1 MGKTSKS
8 AARKA
13 RLNQEVMLMRS
24 RKRIT
29 RRDFLKTVGAG
40 GVAAVGGLS
49 LPRISWSQTK
59 EPIKIG
65 FIQPLT
71 GPFGT
76 EARDQEAGATLA
88 VEEVNARGGVLG
100 RKIELLVRDDKLQP
114 EESARRAKELLE
126 KDKIHMMAG
135 SIGAHTQLAMNEQ
148 CKRAQTI
155 FMSTSASN
163 EITMA
168 KDVSPYTFSEA
179 TNLHIITQAVGSW
192 TAQQLGKKWFI
203 LAANYGFGWQTTEGF
218 RRIGKQFG
226 CTELGLIN
234 HPTGATDYT
243 TYFPKI
249 LAANPEV
256 LLMCNF
262 GKDQLNSIKQ
272 AHEFGLKKKMKIV
285 APLLVITSRM
295 AAGDEPY
302 EDVIGGATFY
312 WGLEKMIPTSKT
324 FVTHYRKK
332 WARPPTDMSAYAYSG
347 VRGLLSAV
355 ERAGAMDTKKVVLA
369 LEGYEYDHYKGKQWM
384 RAWDHRSIQDM
395 FVLQS
400 KSGKEKTEEW
410 DVFKIV
416 DTVKAHDGMERP
428 AEELGLKA
436 GVPLS
441 QQLQ

>member
-1 MGKTSKS
+1 MSWNKK
-8 AARKA
+8 
-13 RLNQEVMLMRS
+13 
-24 RKRIT
+24 IT
-29 RRDFLKTVGAG
+29 RRSFLKSAGTIGGA
-40 GVAAVGGLS
+40 AALGGLS
-49 LPRISWSQTK
+49 LPQFSWAQTK
-59 EPIKIG
+59 EPVKIG

-76 EARDQEAGATLA
+76 EARDQEAAATLA
-88 VEEVNARGGVLG
+88 VEEFNARGGVLG

-179 TNLHIITQAVGSW
+179 TNLHIITQAVGHW
-192 TAQQLGKKWFI
+192 TAQNLGKKWFI

-218 RRIGKQFG
+218 RRIGKEMG
-226 CTELGLIN
+226 CTEVGLIN

-249 LAANPEV
+249 LAAEPEV
-256 LLMCNF
+256 LLLCNF
-262 GKDQLNSIKQ
+262 GKDQLNSVKQ
-272 AHEFGLKKKMKIV
+272 VHEFGLKKKMKVV
-285 APLLVITSRM
+285 APLIVITSRM

-302 EDVIGGATFY
+302 EGMIGGATFY
-312 WGLEKMIPTSKT
+312 WGAEKIIPTAKT
-324 FVTHYRKK
+324 FVTNYRKR
-332 WARPPTDMSAYAYSG
+332 WGRPPTDMSGYAYSG

-355 ERAGAMDTKKVVLA
+355 ERAGAMDTKKVILA
-369 LEGYEYDHYKGKQWM
+369 LEGYTYDHYKGKQWM

-395 FVLQS
+395 LVLQS

-410 DVFKIV
+410 DVFKVV
-416 DTVKAHDGMERP
+416 DTVKADDKMERS
-428 AEELGLKA
+428 AQELGLQE

-441 QQLQ
+441 RQLQ

>member
-1 MGKTSKS
+1 MR
-8 AARKA
+8 ARK
-13 RLNQEVMLMRS
+13 
-24 RKRIT
+24 KIT
-29 RRDFLKTVGAG
+29 RRSFLKTVGAMG
-40 GVAAVGGLS
+40 GTAALGSLS
-49 LPRISWSQTK
+49 WPRISLGQTR
-59 EPIKIG
+59 ESIRIG

-71 GPFGT
+71 GPYGT

-88 VEEVNARGGVLG
+88 VDECNARGGVLG
-100 RKIELLVRDDKLQP
+100 RKVDLLVRDDKLQP

-135 SIGAHTQLAMNEQ
+135 SIGANTQLAMNEQ
-148 CKRAQTI
+148 CKMAQTI

-179 TNLHIITQAVGSW
+179 TNLHIITQAVGHW
-192 TAQQLGKKWFI
+192 TAQNLGKKWFI

-218 RRIGKQFG
+218 RRIGKIMG
-226 CTELGLIN
+226 CTEVGLIN

-249 LAANPEV
+249 MSAEPEV
-256 LLMCNF
+256 LLLCNF
-262 GKDQLNSIKQ
+262 GNDQLNSVKQ
-272 AHEFGLKKKMKIV
+272 VHEFGLKKKMKVIC
-285 APLLVITSRM
+285 PLIVITARM

-302 EDVIGGATFY
+302 EGMIGGATFY
-312 WGLEKMIPTSKT
+312 WGLEGMIPTAKT
-324 FVTHYRKK
+324 FVTNYRKK
-332 WARPPTDMSAYAYSG
+332 WGRPPTDMSGYAYSG

-355 ERAGAMDTKKVVLA
+355 ERAGGMDTKKVILA
-369 LEGYEYDHYKGKQWM
+369 LEGHTYDHYKGKQWM

-410 DVFKIV
+410 DVFKVV
-416 DTVKAHDGMERP
+416 DTVKASDGMERS
-428 AEELGLKA
+428 AQELGLQED
-436 GVPLS
+436 VPLS
-441 QQLQ
+441 RRL

>member
-1 MGKTSKS
+1 MKI
-8 AARKA
+8 
-13 RLNQEVMLMRS
+13 S
-24 RKRIT
+24 RRN
-29 RRDFLKTVGAG
+29 FLKSMGAIG
-40 GVAAVGGLS
+40 GATAFGGI
-49 LPRISWSQTK
+49 LPPTSFAQTK
-59 EPIKIG
+59 EPIRLG

-76 EARDQEAGATLA
+76 EGGDQVAAATLA
-88 VEEVNARGGVLG
+88 VEEFNAKGGVLG

-135 SIGAHTQLAMNEQ
+135 SIGAHTQLAINEQ
-148 CKRAQTI
+148 CKRAKTI

-192 TAQQLGKKWFI
+192 TAQNLGKKWFI

-256 LLMCNF
+256 LLLCNF
-262 GKDQLNSIKQ
+262 GKDQLNSVKQ

-302 EDVIGGATFY
+302 EEMIGGATFY
-312 WGLEKMIPTSKT
+312 WGMEKMIPTAKA
-324 FVTHYRKK
+324 FVTNYRKK
-332 WARPPTDMSAYAYSG
+332 WGRPPTDMSGYGYSG
-347 VRGLLSAV
+347 VRGLLHAV
-355 ERAGAMDTKKVVLA
+355 ERAGAMDTQKVVLS
-369 LEGYEYDHYKGKQWM
+369 LEGYQYDHYKGKQWM

-395 FVLQS
+395 LVLQS
-400 KSGKEKTEEW
+400 KSGKEKSEEW
-410 DVFKIV
+410 DVFKVV
-416 DTVKAHDGMERP
+416 DTVKANDNMERS

-441 QQLQ
+441 KQLPW